1 MPTTAPP
8 VELPVEAVKERE
20 EPRTERQTICSS
32 QRNLGRPGVL
42 WIANFIKEALE
53 QNTYESASQDTVSS
67 KLELSFRQFLDSL
80 ASFFLKMGKQLVLVT
95 TLCSFLK

>member
-1 MPTTAPP
+1 MPTTTTTAPP

-32 QRNLGRPGVL
+32 QGNLGKPVVL

-53 QNTYESASQDTVSS
+53 K
-67 KLELSFRQFLDSL
+67 KLKNQLHETQL
-80 ASFFLKMGKQLVLVT
+80 AHCLFNNF
-95 TLCSFLK
+95 